1 MFLQIPDNE
10 VEWRKISEEF
20 SVKWNF
26 YNCIGAMD
34 GKHIVIRPPPNS
46 GSYYFNYKG
55 TFSLV
60 LLAVVDADYNLVYV
74 DVGCNGRI
82 SDGGVFRNCSLYTA
96 MERNCLNTP
105 EAEPLP
111 GRSMPVPFAFVADDA
126 FPLKNYIQKPY
137 SMRTLTKEKRIFNYR
152 LSRARRV
159 VENAFGILANRFR
172 IFMQPIHLHPEKVE
186 AIVLAC
192 ICLHN
197 FLRSRSTAR
206 NIYTPPGSFDEEA
219 TATGTTT
226 PGEWR
231 QSQTP
236 QGMIR
241 FPQQAHGRGLDS
253 AKSIRDELCSFYCSK
268 DGEVPWQWKIA

>member
-10 VEWRKISEEF
+10 VEWRKISEKF
-20 SVKWNF
+20 SVKLNF

-60 LLAVVDADYNLVYV
+60 LLAVVDADYNFVYV

-111 GRSMPVPFAFVADDA
+111 
-126 FPLKNYIQKPY
+126 
-137 SMRTLTKEKRIFNYR
+137 
-152 LSRARRV
+152 
-159 VENAFGILANRFR
+159 
-172 IFMQPIHLHPEKVE
+172 
-186 AIVLAC
+186 
-192 ICLHN
+192 
-197 FLRSRSTAR
+197 
-206 NIYTPPGSFDEEA
+206 
-219 TATGTTT
+219 
-226 PGEWR
+226 
-231 QSQTP
+231 
-236 QGMIR
+236 
-241 FPQQAHGRGLDS
+241 
-253 AKSIRDELCSFYCSK
+253 
-268 DGEVPWQWKIA
+268 